1 MAAIQSVEPDAK
13 RTVRHRVALR
23 RRQLRRLLATSA
35 ALLISLLFA
44 VPFIWL
50 VASAF
55 RPVTETFQAHVDLW
69 TFLPRRWTLEN
80 FTSAFSR
87 GFAANLFNSLWVTG
101 VSALVGTALATLAA
115 FPLAVMRF
123 PGRDWLFVAVVFAFM
138 IPFEVVALPL
148 TTVFTQM
155 GLANT
160 LTALIVPGLVHG
172 LAIFNLRQ
180 FFLSIPREQLEAAL
194 LDGASWWRILLQIY
208 LPLVR
213 PAVIGTAMI
222 LAMAQWNAWLW
233 PSLIITANSKQT
245 GAVAI
250 GLSDSAYTQD
260 YGLAFA
266 EVFILALI
274 PALLIFFG
282 QRSFTRSLSHTGGK

>member
-1 MAAIQSVEPDAK
+1 MAAIQAVEPYEK
-13 RTVRHRVALR
+13 RAVNRQGALR
-23 RRQLRRLLATSA
+23 RRQLRRVVTTSV
-35 ALLISLLFA
+35 ALVISLLFA
-44 VPFIWL
+44 VPFLWL

-55 RPVTETFQAHVDLW
+55 RPVTETFQASVNLW
-69 TFLPRRWTLEN
+69 TFLPRSWTLEN
-80 FTSAFSR
+80 FVSAFSR
-87 GFAANLFNSLWVTG
+87 GFATNLFNSLWVTG
-101 VSALVGTALATLAA
+101 ISAVVGTVLAILAA

-123 PGRDWLFVAVVFAFM
+123 PGRDWLFVGVVFAFM

-148 TTVFTQM
+148 TTVFTQLD
-155 GLANT
+155 LANT

-194 LDGASWWRILLQIY
+194 LDGASWWRILFQIY

-213 PAVIGTAMI
+213 PAVIGSAMI

-233 PSLIITANSKQT
+233 PSLIITDNSKQT

-260 YGLAFA
+260 YGLSFA

-282 QRSFTRSLSHTGGK
+282 QRAFTRSLSHTGSK

>member
-1 MAAIQSVEPDAK
+1 MAAIQAVEPYEN
-13 RTVRHRVALR
+13 RTVKKTVVLR
-23 RRQLRRLLATSA
+23 RRQSRRVLATTV

-55 RPVTETFQAHVDLW
+55 RPVTETFQASVNIW
-69 TFLPRRWTLEN
+69 TFLPRHWTLSN
-80 FTSAFSR
+80 FESAFSR
-87 GFAANLFNSLWVTG
+87 GFATNLLNSFWVTG
-101 VSALVGTALATLAA
+101 VSAVVGTVVAILAA

-123 PGRDWLFVAVVFAFM
+123 RGSNWLFVGVVFAFM

-148 TTVFTQM
+148 TTVFSQL

-160 LTALIVPGLVHG
+160 LTALIIPGLVHG

-180 FFLSIPREQLEAAL
+180 FFLNIPREQLEAAL
-194 LDGASWWRILLQIY
+194 LDGASWWRILFQIY

-213 PAVIGTAMI
+213 PAVVGSAMI

-233 PSLIITANSKQT
+233 PSLIITDNSKQT

-250 GLSDSAYTQD
+250 GLSDTAYTQD
-260 YGLAFA
+260 YGLSFA
-266 EVFILALI
+266 EVFILAVI
-274 PALLIFFG
+274 PVLLIFFG
-282 QRSFTRSLSHTGGK
+282 LRTFTRSLSHTGGK

>member
-1 MAAIQSVEPDAK
+1 MAAVQAAEPHETRAVTG
-13 RTVRHRVALR
+13 RITLR
-23 RRQLRRLLATSA
+23 RRQLRRALATSA

-55 RPVTETFQAHVDLW
+55 RPITETFQASVDVW
-69 TFLPRRWTLEN
+69 TFLPRTWTLEN
-80 FTSAFSR
+80 FDSAFRR

-101 VSALVGTALATLAA
+101 VSAVVGTVLAILAA

-123 PGRDWLFVAVVFAFM
+123 PGRDWLFVVVVFAFM

-148 TTVFTQM
+148 TTVFTQL

-194 LDGASWWRILLQIY
+194 VDGASWWRILFQIY

-213 PAVIGTAMI
+213 PAVVGSAMI

-233 PSLIITANSKQT
+233 PSLIITDNSKQT

-282 QRSFTRSLSHTGGK
+282 QRSFTRALSHMGSK

>member
-1 MAAIQSVEPDAK
+1 MAAIQSAEPYAQ
-13 RTVRHRVALR
+13 RAVTRRVVLH
-23 RRQLRRLLATSA
+23 RRQLRRVLATSV

-55 RPVTETFQAHVDLW
+55 RPVSETFQANVDIW
-69 TFLPRRWTLEN
+69 TFIPRTWTLEN
-80 FTSAFSR
+80 FASAFSR
-87 GFAANLFNSLWVTG
+87 GFAVNLFNSFWVTG
-101 VSALVGTALATLAA
+101 MSAVVGTLLAILAA

-123 PGRDWLFVAVVFAFM
+123 PGRSWLFVVVVFAFM

-148 TTVFTQM
+148 TTVFTQL

-194 LDGASWWRILLQIY
+194 LDGASWWRILFQIY

-213 PAVIGTAMI
+213 PAVIGSAMI

-233 PSLIITANSKQT
+233 PSLIITNNSKQT

-282 QRSFTRSLSHTGGK
+282 QRSFTRSLSHSGGK